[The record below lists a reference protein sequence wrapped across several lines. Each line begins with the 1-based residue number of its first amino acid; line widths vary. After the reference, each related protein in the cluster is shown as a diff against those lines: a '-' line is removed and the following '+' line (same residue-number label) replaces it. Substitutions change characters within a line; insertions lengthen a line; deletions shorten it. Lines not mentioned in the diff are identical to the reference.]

1 MSDSRV
7 PPFYNISSDVGKL
20 EAVLL
25 HRPDKELERLTPL
38 YLEELLFEDIPWLG
52 RMQEEHDLFAEMLRD
67 KGCEVYYYDSLLSEI
82 LQKDSV
88 RARLIEDLL
97 ETTGITRLKESEAI
111 KEFLISR
118 TGRELTDIC
127 IAGLYKNE
135 VPLKKGLRS
144 LSYHVMG
151 DYPFYI
157 SPLPNLYFTRD
168 PGAVIGQGIAI
179 NSMKTQA
186 RKRESLLLW
195 YIHNYFTEIT
205 PSCRSLWFDRSY
217 PESIEGGDILVL
229 NKNVLAIGCSART
242 SAEGIEKISE
252 NLINSS
258 SPIEEI
264 LVIQIPFKRAYMHL
278 DTVFTMVDRD
288 KFIIYPGILE
298 DIRVFSLI
306 GGRQGL
312 NVRSEKDLS
321 SALCRALKLD
331 RIQLIQSGGGDKM
344 TAAREQWNDSTNTLA
359 IAPGTVVTYRRNTV
373 SNETLR
379 DHGVIVYEID
389 GSELVRGRGGP
400 RCMSMPLRRKE
411 LD

>member
-67 KGCEVYYYDSLLSEI
+67 QGCEVYYYDSLLSEI
-82 LQKDSV
+82 LQKESV
-88 RARLIEDLL
+88 RARLVEDLL

>member
-1 MSDSRV
+1 MTDSREK
-7 PPFYNISSDVGKL
+7 PFYNISSDVGSL

-25 HRPDKELERLTPL
+25 HRPGKELERLTPL

-52 RMQEEHDLFAEMLRD
+52 RMQEEHDLFAKMLENQ
-67 KGCEVYYYDSLLSEI
+67 GCQVYYYDTMLTEI
-82 LQKDSV
+82 LKDDSV
-88 RARLIEDLL
+88 RALLIEDLL
-97 ETTGITRLKESEAI
+97 ESTGINRLRESEAI
-111 KEFLISR
+111 KEFLASR
-118 TGRELTDIC
+118 TPRELSDIC

-135 VPLKKGLRS
+135 VPLKEGLRS
-144 LSYHVMG
+144 LSYHIMG

-179 NSMKTQA
+179 NSMKTRA

-195 YIHNYFTEIT
+195 YIHTYFKGVD
-205 PSCRSLWFDRSY
+205 SSSRSLWFDRNY

-252 NLINSS
+252 NLINSN

-278 DTVFTMVDRD
+278 DTVFTMLDRD

-298 DIRVFSLI
+298 DIRVFSLT
-306 GGRQGL
+306 GGKQGL
-312 NVRSEKDLS
+312 TVRSEKDLS
-321 SALCRALKLD
+321 SALCRALKLNH
-331 RIQLIQSGGGDKM
+331 IELIQSGGGDKM

-359 IAPGTVVTYRRNTV
+359 IAPGKVVTYRRNSV

-379 DHGVIVYEID
+379 NHGVEVFEID

-400 RCMSMPLRRKE
+400 RCMSMPLRRKG